1 MTCNE
6 QGTKTDTTPTRHASV
21 RVSTTQR
28 RQKTGR
34 GGPERESE
42 SKRERGVGAELK
54 KEVEGK
60 REERRKRGGE
70 KGREEPCEGSP
81 SICLNAAAC
90 PGGREPERV
99 HSGLNK
105 GCS

>member
-42 SKRERGVGAELK
+42 SKRERGVDAELK

-60 REERRKRGGE
+60 REEKEGEGRREWQRGTMRRFTFDLSKRGGLPWGARARARPLWAE
-70 KGREEPCEGSP
+70 
-81 SICLNAAAC
+81 
-90 PGGREPERV
+90 
-99 HSGLNK
+99 
-105 GCS
+105 